1 MFTRIKRLGLQCDAR
16 IVKHHFRN
24 PSLPLFNLSDCNHLK
39 VNIANTTVRSFIWDA
54 NTVKQNSIQRFDAG
68 TGSRRFHDCRR
79 LEFAKKSNRRF
90 ANKHLKPTDFSK
102 SEKVDQVSKNERPT
116 QFIHGNGKLDVDNG
130 YETDPIT
137 LRKMLKEK
145 RISDDK
151 DSSAT
156 PHLSSI
162 LFKESDNIKENSPT
176 TFSTDKLAES
186 DGMGNANHSSPNSNL
201 SGTTIST
208 TETQRHLNE
217 GAVDKGLEKTN
228 TDPTESYSGDQ
239 TKVSPNSS
247 TTYMEN
253 NDTNSLK
260 TTPPKKPSEAESESS
275 LDNAVKKTQSIN
287 KNNIDSVTSSKPLQD
302 TFNTDSHKSLEFTI
316 GSSVA
321 NNSPD
326 LKHTKSETLRPY
338 RNSQPELAKLLTFM
352 ADESIISKSSSDKP
366 RSFFDSDRSRKF
378 TGFKYN
384 SAKGFNNQNM
394 ETRNDFDKLT
404 PEDIRK
410 SFQKEIKSEKVV
422 GENDSGLSDTEKQ
435 IVSEAFAD
443 QKHAQPQNIKQK
455 LSPSSQS
462 TKSDTEEHINIPI
475 TDDTP
480 LTDELLADLDATLG
494 FVRNDRIRHDNERF
508 RLENAYAYSK
518 EAMRAGVAPRTLE
531 SRNFFTPVHVDTFYS
546 PPAQSYSDV
555 AKEYIILTPSQK
567 TITTNYRPFKT
578 EAVTQDLFTTLSNL
592 EKPEKYIKS
601 IMKLENQGWSII
613 GGGGPGDLVVFEREY
628 NKRKRNNV
636 YLLKITLGLTGVVTV
651 ILVGLMATVEVSIPK
666 AQKSSNE

>member
-24 PSLPLFNLSDCNHLK
+24 PSLPLFNLSDRNHLK
-39 VNIANTTVRSFIWDA
+39 VNIANTTVRSFIWNAD
-54 NTVKQNSIQRFDAG
+54 TVKQTSIQRPDAS
-68 TGSRRFHDCRR
+68 TSSRRFHGCRR

-90 ANKHLKPTDFSK
+90 SNKHLKHTDFSK
-102 SEKVDQVSKNERPT
+102 PEKVDQGSKKERST
-116 QFIHGNGKLDVDNG
+116 QFIDDNGKLDVDDD

-137 LRKMLKEK
+137 LHKKLKEK
-145 RISDDK
+145 SLPGDK
-151 DSSAT
+151 DRTIT

-162 LFKESDNIKENSPT
+162 LFKESDDIKENTST
-176 TFSTDKLAES
+176 AFSTDKLADS
-186 DGMGNANHSSPNSNL
+186 GGMGKADHSSPNSNL
-201 SGTTIST
+201 GGTTIST

-217 GAVDKGLEKTN
+217 GAVHKDLEKTN
-228 TDPTESYSGDQ
+228 TDPTELYSGDK
-239 TKVSPNSS
+239 TVVSPNSS

-253 NDTNSLK
+253 NNTNSLK
-260 TTPPKKPSEAESESS
+260 DTPPKKPAEAESENS
-275 LDNAVKKTQSIN
+275 LDNAVKKTQSIS
-287 KNNIDSVTSSKPLQD
+287 KKNIDSVASSTPFQD
-302 TFNTDSHKSLEFTI
+302 TFNTDSHKSVEFTT
-316 GSSVA
+316 GSSAA

-326 LKHTKSETLRPY
+326 LKHIKSETFRPY

-366 RSFFDSDRSRKF
+366 RSFFDSDRPRKLA
-378 TGFKYN
+378 GFKYN
-384 SAKGFNNQNM
+384 STKGFNNQNK
-394 ETRNDFDKLT
+394 ETRNEFDKLT

-422 GENDSGLSDTEKQ
+422 GENDSELSDTEKR
-435 IVSEAFAD
+435 
-443 QKHAQPQNIKQK
+443 NIKQTS
-455 LSPSSQS
+455 SPPSQP
-462 TKSDTEEHINIPI
+462 TKSDTEEHITIPI

-480 LTDELLADLDATLG
+480 LTDQLLADLDATLG

-546 PPAQSYSDV
+546 PPAQSYTDV

-592 EKPEKYIKS
+592 ERPEKYIKS

-628 NKRKRNNV
+628 NKRKRNNL
-636 YLLKITLGLTGVVTV
+636 YLLKIALGLTGVVTV
-651 ILVGLMATVEVSIPK
+651 ILVGLMATVEVPITRT
-666 AQKSSNE
+666 QKSSNE